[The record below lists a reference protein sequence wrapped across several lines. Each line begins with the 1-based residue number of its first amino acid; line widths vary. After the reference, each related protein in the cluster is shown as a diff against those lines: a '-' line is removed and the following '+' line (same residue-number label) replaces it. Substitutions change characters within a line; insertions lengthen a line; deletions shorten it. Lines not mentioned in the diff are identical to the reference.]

1 MQTAVKIDII
11 WELRRQLNEP
21 ALHHY
26 HNHYHNHYRQA
37 LGMPPLEKV

>member
-26 HNHYHNHYRQA
+26 QNHYRQA
-37 LGMPPLEKV
+37 LGMPPMKKV

>member
-11 WELRRQLNEP
+11 CELRRQLNEP

-26 HNHYHNHYRQA
+26 HNHYRQA
-37 LGMPPLEKV
+37 LGMPPLGKV

>member
-11 WELRRQLNEP
+11 CELRRQLNEP

-26 HNHYHNHYRQA
+26 HYHNHYRQA